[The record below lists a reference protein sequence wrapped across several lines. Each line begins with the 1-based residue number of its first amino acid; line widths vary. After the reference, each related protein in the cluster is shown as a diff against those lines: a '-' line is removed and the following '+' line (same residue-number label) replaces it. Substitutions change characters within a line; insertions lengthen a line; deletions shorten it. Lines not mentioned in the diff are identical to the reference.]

1 MATKYFQI
9 GMSGCGTTSIGA
21 FFNRSGIPCID
32 YDDGRLGRRMERNVR
47 DGAPILAGYDHR
59 YDAFTDMKYVSST
72 PPFARFWG
80 FRHVRRM
87 MADYPDSKYIL
98 NTRPVEHW
106 IRTRRSQ
113 VPIGDQEPFRQ
124 WYYGTTDV
132 DAIADIWRRQWA
144 ELHRDVLSAVPAQFL
159 LVFDIE
165 SDPPE
170 RLCEFAG
177 LPLSCAANYTQEN
190 PSLNAVG
197 RFLYPYVGRPLRH
210 VLPRPVVT
218 RLKKA
223 MRARR

>member
-1 MATKYFQI
+1 
-9 GMSGCGTTSIGA
+9 
-21 FFNRSGIPCID
+21 
-32 YDDGRLGRRMERNVR
+32 
-47 DGAPILAGYDHR
+47 
-59 YDAFTDMKYVSST
+59 
-72 PPFARFWG
+72 
-80 FRHVRRM
+80 M

-144 ELHRDVLSAVPAQFL
+144 ELHRDVLSAVPAERL

-197 RFLYPYVGRPLRH
+197 RFLYPYVGRPLRY
-210 VLPRPVVT
+210 VLAASGRNKAEEGHAGAALTRRARMAVRSDPGMPRP
-218 RLKKA
+218 
-223 MRARR
+223 MRFRMKDVSGYGVSGYGVSGCGVSGCGVSGCG